1 MDTNLRRQAAQ
12 VASLK
17 EKHEQQVLDRL
28 RELKADIP
36 ALKAAWEEA
45 LEERAELVRAA
56 IAAGTSE
63 YTIEEAAGIGPT
75 SLYAIKRG
83 RRAAK

>member
-17 EKHEQQVLDRL
+17 DKHEQEVLGRL
-28 RELKADIP
+28 RELRAHIP
-36 ALKAAWEEA
+36 ALKAAWDAA

-56 IAAGTSE
+56 FEAGIGS
-63 YTIEEAAGIGPT
+63 YTIEDAAGLGPT
-75 SLYAIKRG
+75 SVNAIKRG